1 MEDRER
7 ALRLFAIDDRHGTRA
22 PLIVDRLRAARRV
35 DGDGPWIVVYE
46 YLDISEAMTT
56 LGRELTALDPT
67 WPEVL
72 DFEAV
77 PSVPLREVDF
87 S

>member
-1 MEDRER
+1 MEERER
-7 ALRLFAIDDRHGTRA
+7 VLRLFAIDDRDGTRA

-35 DGDGPWIVVYE
+35 DGDGPWTVSYE
-46 YLDISEAMTT
+46 DLDTSEAMTT
-56 LGRELTALDPT
+56 LGRDLATVDPT
-67 WPEVL
+67 WWEVL